1 MSDIKDNYRERLCR
15 GLENIESYSAPEVIC
30 EIKLDGNESPFELNP
45 EIRDEILEKIPSLN
59 LNRYPS
65 SGAVSLKKAV
75 SSRYNVPE
83 DNILFGNGSDELI
96 QILIEVFTGKSSTVL
111 VPQPTFSMYA
121 LSSLVLGKKVVEVN
135 LDHNFDINLDFT
147 LKCIEQ
153 YDPDITFFSTPNNP
167 TGNSFSREKILTV
180 LNSTSGLILV
190 DEAYFDYHGETFLPL
205 LSKFDNL
212 VVMRTMSKVGFAS
225 IRLGML
231 FANAHLIHELSKARL
246 PYNVNSITQLVA
258 EVAIDKYELLESSF
272 SEIKIER
279 DLLYENLKR
288 VPNIDVFPSD
298 ANFLLIQVSDAD
310 LYFSKLLERGIL
322 VRNFNGAPCLDNCI
336 RVTVGTSLENARFL
350 DALSSIS
357 SF

>member
-1 MSDIKDNYRERLCR
+1 MSDIKYNCRERLCR
-15 GLENIESYSAPEVIC
+15 GLENIKSYSAPEAIC
-30 EIKLDGNESPFELNP
+30 DIKLDGNESPFDLNP
-45 EIRDEILEKIPSLN
+45 EIRDEIFEKIPSLK

-75 SSRYNVPE
+75 SRLYNIPE

-96 QILIEVFTGKSSTVL
+96 QILVEVFTGKSATVL
-111 VPQPTFSMYA
+111 VSQPTFSMYA
-121 LSSLVLGKKVVEVN
+121 LSSLALGKKVVEVN

-147 LKCIEQ
+147 MRCIEQ
-153 YDPDITFFSTPNNP
+153 YDPDIIFFSTPNNP

-212 VVMRTMSKVGFAS
+212 VIMRTMSKVGFAS
-225 IRLGML
+225 IRLGIL
-231 FANAHLIHELSKARL
+231 FANAHLIYELNKARL
-246 PYNVNSITQLVA
+246 PYNINSITQLVA
-258 EVAIDKYELLESSF
+258 EVAISKYELLESNF
-272 SEIKIER
+272 SEIKLER
-279 DLLYENLKR
+279 DFLYESLKQI
-288 VPNIDVFPSD
+288 PNIEVFPSD

-310 LYFSKLLERGIL
+310 LYFSKLVERGIL
-322 VRNFNGAPCLDNCI
+322 VRNFNGTACLDNCI

-350 DALSSIS
+350 DVFSAIS